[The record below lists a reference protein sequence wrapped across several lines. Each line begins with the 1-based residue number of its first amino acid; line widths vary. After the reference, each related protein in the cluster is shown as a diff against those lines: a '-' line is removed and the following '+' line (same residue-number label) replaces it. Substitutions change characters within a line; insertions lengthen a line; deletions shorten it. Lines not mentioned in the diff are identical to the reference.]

1 MRLAHMRAARRGF
14 AGKALNCKISDFRL
28 RAVLMAGLCALGL
41 SGCGSMG
48 MEEIGNGAAGPRQIS
63 EFVVSTRKGESGAA
77 SEAGNDG
84 QTRDSLQMIGAPPDH
99 RIGQLERPSIGAP
112 DPEKHFAL
120 MSRRGLDEAGFAAE
134 LASHLSGRIGSNRD
148 ILLYV
153 HGFNTSYDESRFR
166 LAQIVEDGRFGGVPV
181 LFTWPSTNSLLDY
194 AAAKESATVS
204 RDALAKL
211 IRQLTETPGVGRVHI
226 LAHSMGAWL
235 TMEALRQDAIAGS
248 PALAEKL
255 GDVMLAAPDID
266 LNVFRQQLA
275 RVDASHVFVLVAA
288 NDRALSLA
296 RSLTGDRQRLGAMD
310 PTNAAD
316 RAALSALGV
325 RVYDLTRE
333 ADIFIGHGA
342 YADAPD
348 ALRTIGAQIAAP
360 RAQDANVQAVLG
372 DRPVDDS
379 IVSTPLAPP
388 PAAVGAAPLAAAPP
402 ASPLAGAATPT
413 TPASPTAAPTP

>member
-14 AGKALNCKISDFRL
+14 AGKALNWKIFDFRL
-28 RAVLMAGLCALGL
+28 LALLGAGLCALGL
-41 SGCGSMG
+41 SGCGSIG
-48 MEEIGNGAAGPRQIS
+48 MEEISDAAAGPRQIAV
-63 EFVVSTRKGESGAA
+63 FVVSTRKGESGAA

-112 DPEKHFAL
+112 DPMKHFAL
-120 MSRRGLDEAGFAAE
+120 LSRRGLDEAGLQAE

-153 HGFNTSYDESRFR
+153 HGFNTNYDESRFR

-181 LFTWPSTNSLLDY
+181 LFTWPSTNNLLDY
-194 AAAKESATVS
+194 GAARESATVS

-235 TMEALRQDAIAGS
+235 TMEALRQDAIAGA
-248 PALAEKL
+248 PALADKL

-275 RVDASHVFVLVAA
+275 RLDASHVVVLVAA
-288 NDRALSLA
+288 NDHALSLA
-296 RSLTGDRQRLGAMD
+296 RSLAGDRPRLGAMD
-310 PTNAAD
+310 PKNAAD
-316 RAALSALGV
+316 RAALEALGV

-372 DRPVDDS
+372 DRPVDDR

-388 PAAVGAAPLAAAPP
+388 VGTAGAPIAQDVPAGVAPGSQATPAAK
-402 ASPLAGAATPT
+402 ATALP
-413 TPASPTAAPTP
+413 

>member
-1 MRLAHMRAARRGF
+1 
-14 AGKALNCKISDFRL
+14 
-28 RAVLMAGLCALGL
+28 
-41 SGCGSMG
+41 
-48 MEEIGNGAAGPRQIS
+48 
-63 EFVVSTRKGESGAA
+63 
-77 SEAGNDG
+77 
-84 QTRDSLQMIGAPPDH
+84 
-99 RIGQLERPSIGAP
+99 
-112 DPEKHFAL
+112 
-120 MSRRGLDEAGFAAE
+120 
-134 LASHLSGRIGSNRD
+134 
-148 ILLYV
+148 
-153 HGFNTSYDESRFR
+153 
-166 LAQIVEDGRFGGVPV
+166 
-181 LFTWPSTNSLLDY
+181 
-194 AAAKESATVS
+194 
-204 RDALAKL
+204 
-211 IRQLTETPGVGRVHI
+211 
-226 LAHSMGAWL
+226 MGAWL

-360 RAQDANVQAVLG
+360 RPQDANVQAVLG

-388 PAAVGAAPLAAAPP
+388 RRRGAAPVAAPPP
-402 ASPLAGAATPT
+402 ASPLAGAPT
-413 TPASPTAAPTP
+413 TPASPAAAPTP

>member
-1 MRLAHMRAARRGF
+1 
-14 AGKALNCKISDFRL
+14 
-28 RAVLMAGLCALGL
+28 
-41 SGCGSMG
+41 
-48 MEEIGNGAAGPRQIS
+48 
-63 EFVVSTRKGESGAA
+63 
-77 SEAGNDG
+77 
-84 QTRDSLQMIGAPPDH
+84 
-99 RIGQLERPSIGAP
+99 
-112 DPEKHFAL
+112 
-120 MSRRGLDEAGFAAE
+120 
-134 LASHLSGRIGSNRD
+134 
-148 ILLYV
+148 
-153 HGFNTSYDESRFR
+153 
-166 LAQIVEDGRFGGVPV
+166 
-181 LFTWPSTNSLLDY
+181 
-194 AAAKESATVS
+194 
-204 RDALAKL
+204 LAKL

>member
-1 MRLAHMRAARRGF
+1 MRLAQSCAARRGS
-14 AGKALNCKISDFRL
+14 AGKALNWKIFDFRL
-28 RAVLMAGLCALGL
+28 LALIGAGVCALGL
-41 SGCGSMG
+41 AGCASMG
-48 MEEIGNGAAGPRQIS
+48 MEEISDAAAGPRQIS
-63 EFVVSTRKGESGAA
+63 VFVVSTRKGESGAA

-84 QTRDSLQMIGAPPDH
+84 QTRDSLQMIGVPPAH

-112 DPEKHFAL
+112 DPAKHFAL
-120 MSRRGLDEAGFAAE
+120 MSRRGLDEAGFQAE

-194 AAAKESATVS
+194 GAAKESATVS

-248 PALAEKL
+248 PALADKM
-255 GDVMLAAPDID
+255 GDIMLAAPDID
-266 LNVFRQQLA
+266 LNVFRQQAA
-275 RVDASHVFVLVAA
+275 RLDASHVVVLVAA
-288 NDRALSLA
+288 NDHALSLS
-296 RSLTGDRQRLGAMD
+296 RSLAGDRPRLGAMD
-310 PTNAAD
+310 PNNPAD
-316 RAALSALGV
+316 RAALEALGV
-325 RVYDLTRE
+325 KVYDLTRE
-333 ADIFIGHGA
+333 ADMFIGHGA

-360 RAQDANVQAVLG
+360 RPQDANVQAVLG
-372 DRPVDDS
+372 DRPVDDR

-388 PAAVGAAPLAAAPP
+388 VDAAGAPVAAAPGSQAAP
-402 ASPLAGAATPT
+402 SATPAAKAT
-413 TPASPTAAPTP
+413 APTP